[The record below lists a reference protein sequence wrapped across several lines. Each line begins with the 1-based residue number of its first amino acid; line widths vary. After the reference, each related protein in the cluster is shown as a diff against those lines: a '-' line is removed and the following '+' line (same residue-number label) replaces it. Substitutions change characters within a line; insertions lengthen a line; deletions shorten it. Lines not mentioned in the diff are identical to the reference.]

1 VRLCVALLCTNIIT
15 YLDLGVTRKKKKKKD
30 AMAMDN
36 QTSSMHIYACVINK
50 ANCSYTE
57 REIEW
62 SEIDDKDNI

>member
-1 VRLCVALLCTNIIT
+1 VCSIT
-15 YLDLGVTRKKKKKKD
+15 LYKYHYISRSRGNKKKKKKKD